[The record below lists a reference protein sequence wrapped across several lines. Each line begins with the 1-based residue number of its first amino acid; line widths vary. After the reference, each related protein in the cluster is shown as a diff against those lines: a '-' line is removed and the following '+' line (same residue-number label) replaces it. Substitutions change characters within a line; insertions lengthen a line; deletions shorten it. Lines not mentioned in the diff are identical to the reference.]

1 MRTSL
6 YAIILLFSSL
16 GLSIS
21 CKTDVSN
28 SPTSEAQKI
37 TKEDNAQSVLDNI
50 RQELRSATDEDKI
63 NDLLKR
69 GYDVAK
75 KSGVHQQSVSF
86 LMPILRRTSDKESRK
101 DYLRDLVD
109 LIEKTGRNI
118 PTQVLARGYAEA
130 YPDDSET
137 LTRIQKLITEP
148 SKSSVDLLTEV
159 AKSSMADITK
169 GLVKKD
175 AQAYVDGCEA
185 YALAYP
191 EDKETP
197 DYLLKGGEM
206 AAALKTYGKTLELYD
221 WIINDYPKSDKVPTV
236 LFMKAFL
243 LDNEL
248 RDYENAKKA
257 YADFLQK
264 YPDHHFVGDVR
275 FLMENM
281 GKSDEE
287 LRALLENQ
295 K

>member
-1 MRTSL
+1 MRTSI
-6 YAIILLFSSL
+6 YFATLLLSL
-16 GLSIS
+16 FALVG
-21 CKTDVSN
+21 CKTD
-28 SPTSEAQKI
+28 SESSSTNEVNTAAKSEEN
-37 TKEDNAQSVLDNI
+37 KSALDII
-50 RQELRSATDEDKI
+50 RQELRSTSDQDKV
-63 NDLLKR
+63 NDLLKQ
-69 GYDVAK
+69 GYEIAK
-75 KSGVHQQSVSF
+75 KSSNHQQSISF
-86 LMPILRRTSDKESRK
+86 LMPILRRISDKESRK

-109 LIEKTGRNI
+109 LIEKTGRKI
-118 PTQVLARGYAEA
+118 PTQVLARGYTET
-130 YPDDSET
+130 YPDDTET
-137 LTRIQKLITEP
+137 NTRIKKLISEP
-148 SKSSVDLLTEV
+148 SKSTEDLLTEV
-159 AKSSMADITK
+159 AKSSMADISK

-185 YALAYP
+185 YALVYP
-191 EDKETP
+191 DAEETP

-206 AAALKTYGKTLELYD
+206 SGALKTYGKTLELYD
-221 WIINDYPKSDKVPTV
+221 WIINDYPESDKVPTV

-248 RDYENAKKA
+248 RDYDNAKKA